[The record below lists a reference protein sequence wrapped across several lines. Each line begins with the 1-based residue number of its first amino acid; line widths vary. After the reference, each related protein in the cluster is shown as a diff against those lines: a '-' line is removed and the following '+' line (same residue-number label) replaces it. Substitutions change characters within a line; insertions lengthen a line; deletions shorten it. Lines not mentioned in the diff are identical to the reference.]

1 VEAPKTK
8 TGMPASQ
15 TLSGIRVIVTRAKEQ
30 SRELIDM
37 LEAAGAEVVA
47 VPVIQTVPPEDK
59 SGIDRAVA
67 SLPSYD
73 YAVFTSVN
81 ALKFLL
87 LRMGEMG
94 KGPEDLQGLRVVAV
108 GPKTAAALGK
118 QGLKADIIPDE
129 SKAEGIALALAGE
142 DIKGKKF
149 LYPRAEVA
157 REVLPEALRAAGA
170 IVDVVTVYK
179 TVAPGG
185 LSGVIDDAL
194 SGSAHTVVTF
204 TSSSTVT
211 NFLKAAGPKAAGM
224 LSRTD
229 IACIGPVTA
238 KTCEEAGLIV
248 SVIPREY
255 TQESLF
261 LAIVDHFNKEK
272 SNA

>member
-1 VEAPKTK
+1 LEAPKTK
-8 TGMPASQ
+8 TGMPGSNA
-15 TLSGIRVIVTRAKEQ
+15 LSGIRVIVTRAKEQ
-30 SRELIDM
+30 SRELIEM

-59 SGIDRAVA
+59 SGIDKAIGRL
-67 SLPSYD
+67 SSYD

-87 LRMGEMG
+87 LRMGELG
-94 KGPEDLQGLRVVAV
+94 KGPEELKGLRIVAV
-108 GPKTAAALGK
+108 GPKTAAALEK
-118 QGLKADIIPDE
+118 NGLSADIIPDE
-129 SKAEGIALALAGE
+129 SRAEGIVLAMSGE

-170 IVDVVTVYK
+170 VVDVLTVYR
-179 TVAPGG
+179 TVAPEG
-185 LSGVIDDAL
+185 LSGVIEGAL
-194 SGSAHTVVTF
+194 SGGAHTVVTF

-211 NFLKAAGPKAAGM
+211 NFLNAAGPKAAGL
-224 LSRTD
+224 LSGMD

-238 KTCEEAGLIV
+238 KTCEEAGLNV
-248 SVIPREY
+248 NVIPREY
-255 TQESLF
+255 TAESLF
-261 LAIVDHFNKEK
+261 FAIVDHFNKEK